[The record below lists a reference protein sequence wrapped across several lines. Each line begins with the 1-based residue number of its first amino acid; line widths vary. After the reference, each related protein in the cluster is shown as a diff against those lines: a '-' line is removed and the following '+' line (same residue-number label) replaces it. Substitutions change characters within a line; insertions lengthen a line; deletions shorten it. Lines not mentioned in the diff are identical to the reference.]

1 MKKQLIFAL
10 LLLILCSPVFAQK
23 TEGPKPKCTLGLD
36 QSPELRGLRMGMSQA
51 AVLAKLPGV
60 TIEKPNKFG
69 VARLR
74 VSIIDPTPLIKTAP
88 SRDKGV
94 QPDIT
99 ATPADGSAFVLDSW
113 RFPNL
118 KGARKLQMRFIDGR
132 LSYLQVV
139 YNDDIKFDSI
149 DQFIETISG
158 LLKLPSEWQTPE
170 DADSDHVKELR
181 CEGFVLSANTLGDP
195 TETNAGAEL
204 ILQDVAAWNAM
215 SKRQNEITEK
225 SKRDAEEKRKAFKP

>member
-1 MKKQLIFAL
+1 
-10 LLLILCSPVFAQK
+10 
-23 TEGPKPKCTLGLD
+23 
-36 QSPELRGLRMGMSQA
+36 
-51 AVLAKLPGV
+51 
-60 TIEKPNKFG
+60 
-69 VARLR
+69 
-74 VSIIDPTPLIKTAP
+74 
-88 SRDKGV
+88 
-94 QPDIT
+94 
-99 ATPADGSAFVLDSW
+99 
-113 RFPNL
+113 
-118 KGARKLQMRFIDGR
+118 MRFIDGR

-149 DQFIETISG
+149 DQFVETISG

-204 ILQDVAAWNAM
+204 ILQDTAAWNAM

-225 SKRDAEEKRKAFKP
+225 SKRDADEKRKAFKP